1 MESPAQQ
8 YTGLCQEPIRTMP
21 RRKLSSQEKRDCDV
35 KIAFNQPEYEM
46 FLSRAIAA
54 GKTPAVYGREVLLR
68 STPKVVGEIN
78 RQAWGDLGKALSN
91 LNQITRAINTLKLE
105 DSAVPPELGEQ
116 LTQLI
121 AELITSINE
130 LRPKLLGKG

>member
-1 MESPAQQ
+1 MSFSYESGGAIATLLVSDRVFQTP
-8 YTGLCQEPIRTMP
+8 YYPSDDFC
-21 RRKLSSQEKRDCDV
+21 KRS
-35 KIAFNQPEYEM
+35 NEPEYQM

-91 LNQITRAINTLKLE
+91 LNQLTRAINTLKLE
-105 DSAVPPELGEQ
+105 D
-116 LTQLI
+116 I
-121 AELITSINE
+121 AIATLVRT
-130 LRPKLLGKG
+130 LLA

>member
-1 MESPAQQ
+1 
-8 YTGLCQEPIRTMP
+8 MP
-21 RRKLSSQEKRDCDV
+21 RRKLPPEEKRDHDV
-35 KIAFNQPEYEM
+35 KIAFNQPEYEL
-46 FLSRAIAA
+46 FLARAIAA

-91 LNQITRAINTLKLE
+91 LNQLTRVVNTLKLE
-105 DSAVPPELGEQ
+105 GGTVPPELGEQ

-121 AELITSINE
+121 AELIASINE
-130 LRPKLLGKG
+130 LRPKLIGKG